1 MSDRPPASVIVPFA
15 GSEDQLRTLL
25 ARLAGIELGPDDEVI
40 VADNRPGAA
49 GVRAAGLPGT
59 AAARS
64 VGPVRILAAAGVR
77 APGFARNRAAAV
89 ARGDWLVFLDAD
101 TSPSPALLGRYLEPT
116 PRSDV
121 GVLAGGIVDR
131 PGSDSLVAGLSAR
144 RGQMSHR
151 STLNRAGSPYAQTAN
166 CAVRRA
172 AFEAVAGFD
181 EWARSG
187 EDADLCFRLAE
198 LGWRL
203 EERPAAVVEH
213 PTRPT
218 LRALL
223 AQLAL
228 HGAGARWLHRRYP
241 DQFAPP
247 GARQLLG
254 RLGHSLVSAAA
265 AALRGDAEGAE
276 AALIEL
282 AGAGAFELGRL
293 LPNRPRRS

>member
-1 MSDRPPASVIVPFA
+1 MVSDRPPVSVIVAFA
-15 GSEDQLRTLL
+15 GREDELRALLVRL
-25 ARLAGIELGPDDEVI
+25 ARIELGDDDEVI
-40 VADNRPGAA
+40 VADNRARA
-49 GVRAAGLPGT
+49 GQGWSAGPIRVLP
-59 AAARS
+59 
-64 VGPVRILAAAGVR
+64 AAGVR

-101 TSPSPALLGRYLEPT
+101 TSPSPTLLERYFEPA
-116 PRSDV
+116 PASAV
-121 GVLAGGIVDR
+121 GVLGGGIVDR
-131 PGSDSLVAGLSAR
+131 PGGDSPVAR
-144 RGQMSHR
+144 RSAERAQMSHR
-151 STLNRAGSPYAQTAN
+151 TTLHRAGRPYAQTAN
-166 CAVRRA
+166 CAVRRN

-198 LGWRL
+198 IGWRL

-223 AQLAL
+223 AQLAR
-228 HGAGARWLHRRYP
+228 HGAGAGWLHRRYP
-241 DQFAPP
+241 DQFAGP
-247 GARQLLG
+247 GARALGARLG
-254 RLGHSLVSAAA
+254 RAAGDVAAA
-265 AALRGDAEGAE
+265 GVRGDAGGAQ

-282 AGAGAFELGRL
+282 AGACAFELGRW